1 MKKKIACII
10 TLTLVSAMTVTGC
23 SKGKDKN
30 TETTLTEIQT
40 ETTTEA
46 TTEGYVAPEPNTEE
60 ETEEATTSDSD
71 IAFDIENRF
80 YLDDEGYYSFAYPV
94 YLYHSD
100 SILYTDTTGYVTY
113 TTTSDMLKDTID
125 MTRYDDS
132 LENVMKI
139 VEDANKDNKV
149 YMNWTDEQVQEGK
162 TLKHIIYELSDGT
175 GYSHTYIDSTREDGR
190 IVLIHFSNI
199 FSEASIQVF
208 LDTFSEHPMWVSE
221 EEANSSSTEGTTENS
236 TKEQTES
243 STEEQTEQ

>member
-40 ETTTEA
+40 EATTEA

-113 TTTSDMLKDTID
+113 TTTSDMLKDGIVNYNKLN
-125 MTRYDDS
+125 RDD
-132 LENVMKI
+132 
-139 VEDANKDNKV
+139 KV
-149 YMNWTDEQVQEGK
+149 
-162 TLKHIIYELSDGT
+162 
-175 GYSHTYIDSTREDGR
+175 
-190 IVLIHFSNI
+190 
-199 FSEASIQVF
+199 
-208 LDTFSEHPMWVSE
+208 
-221 EEANSSSTEGTTENS
+221 
-236 TKEQTES
+236 
-243 STEEQTEQ
+243 